1 MKHQH
6 KYYKGKI
13 RISLF
18 PNEKLFIGFQDF
30 FFPGLQIK
38 THSSSMQTAEV
49 NFTQLLGTG
58 FFVTRGGIPNY

>member
-1 MKHQH
+1 MQSTKTEDRHR
-6 KYYKGKI
+6 KENNKEKI
-13 RISLF
+13 IL
-18 PNEKLFIGFQDF
+18 LGFQDF

-58 FFVTRGGIPNY
+58 FFVTRGGIRNY